1 MWIIRNEEVIIIIVG
16 KETNSIVGRSV
27 SQFAVIDIKVSI
39 NEVNG
44 ITTYIENWQMKM
56 AKVI

>member
-1 MWIIRNEEVIIIIVG
+1 MVG
-16 KETNSIVGRSV
+16 KSV

-44 ITTYIENWQMKM
+44 ITMYIENWQMKM
-56 AKVI
+56 TKAI

>member
-1 MWIIRNEEVIIIIVG
+1 MVG
-16 KETNSIVGRSV
+16 KSV

-44 ITTYIENWQMKM
+44 ITMYIEN
-56 AKVI
+56 